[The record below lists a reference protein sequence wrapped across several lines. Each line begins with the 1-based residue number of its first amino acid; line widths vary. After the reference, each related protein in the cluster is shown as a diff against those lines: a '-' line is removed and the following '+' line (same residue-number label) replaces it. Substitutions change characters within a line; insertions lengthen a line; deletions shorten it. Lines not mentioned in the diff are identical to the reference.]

1 MTLRYLLT
9 PLKIPLHRDI
19 YRYLEKLKILFL
31 CFRLGTDEEDNVEET
46 PEDKKKIWKADV
58 VERWGHDKFAEFDQE
73 PKSKDELVESYGY
86 DIRNEDN
93 APRARRRRRYGRGPN
108 KYTRNWEDEDAYSKP
123 VAGQKPRNPG
133 SKDKSGNDQLEDFPA
148 LPSRD
153 ENDKPNKSSIKS
165 ESLNSELK
173 PAVVRDVPRASAD
186 REDGFR
192 HDRRGRGNDDGM
204 RSRGRGGRGMRG
216 GGYEQSR
223 RGGDRG
229 RGADRGRPVGFG
241 RGGYEDRKRYN
252 DRHGGHDDRGYED
265 EYRGGRGGRSRGRG
279 SRGFDGMEQKQGRR
293 HIKDPGLTPRTEELG
308 DQVANL
314 DINKENE
321 NSVPRGSKRYSHQ
334 RKGGIEVQTLSS
346 EQQNLQEM
354 LNEGINPAMCS
365 GPPSGAPFQSQIP
378 SQRLPHNNIVSHS
391 GVRPVPAAYIQTSQ
405 IMNFNPQYPVP
416 VTVSAVS
423 LPMGVG
429 GVPLATIPAM
439 TSNGGPQIIGP
450 GFANGPDAVML
461 AAAQP
466 GPDGFA
472 AVRGGVTYFNP
483 TAQNIL
489 PQRPVSK
496 RPKAA
501 IPIVD
506 PSVVE
511 TKDYI
516 VESSRQELPSQL

>member
-1 MTLRYLLT
+1 M
-9 PLKIPLHRDI
+9 
-19 YRYLEKLKILFL
+19 
-31 CFRLGTDEEDNVEET
+31 
-46 PEDKKKIWKADV
+46 
-58 VERWGHDKFAEFDQE
+58 ERWGHDKFAELDQE

-123 VAGQKPRNPG
+123 AAAGQKPRNP
-133 SKDKSGNDQLEDFPA
+133 SMKDKGGNEDLEDFPA

-153 ENDKPNKSSIKS
+153 DERPAKTPFKGEGSETKPVKDLS
-165 ESLNSELK
+165 
-173 PAVVRDVPRASAD
+173 RASAE

-192 HDRRGRGNDDGM
+192 HERRGRGNEDSM
-204 RSRGRGGRGMRG
+204 RSRGRGSRGIRG

-223 RGGDRG
+223 RGGDRV
-229 RGADRGRPVGFG
+229 RGGDRGRPGGFG

-279 SRGFDGMEQKQGRR
+279 RGFDGMETKPSRRYAKDATIIVGPEDLGGR
-293 HIKDPGLTPRTEELG
+293 I
-308 DQVANL
+308 ANL
-314 DINKENE
+314 DLNKENE
-321 NSVPRGSKRYSHQ
+321 NTAPRGSKRYSQQ
-334 RKGGIEVQTLSS
+334 RRGGSEAPTLSS

-354 LNEGINPAMCS
+354 LNEGINPALCS
-365 GPPSGAPFQSQIP
+365 GPPSGAPFQTQIP
-378 SQRLPHNNIVSHS
+378 TQRLPHNTIVSHS
-391 GVRPVPAAYIQTSQ
+391 GVRPVPTTYIQTTQ
-405 IMNFNPQYPVP
+405 MMNFNPQYPVP
-416 VTVSAVS
+416 VTVAAVS

-429 GVPLATIPAM
+429 PVPLTAM
-439 TSNGGPQIIGP
+439 TTNGGPQIIGP

-516 VESSRQELPSQL
+516 VENSRQELPSQL